1 MNATTISSSDSSKFF
16 KPRHF
21 VDVEKF
27 FDDKQVIDWYLPKSV
42 TKQHPAGRGY
52 GDGLIKLFRERAVQV
67 LIYGG
72 DHRWRKKQKKLMR
85 LQELADGIFFKI
97 YRTYALNRAKFHRG
111 SSVDKDGSRVEEELS
126 SEDEEYEDEFE
137 KEEDEEESSKVE
149 QLSKK
154 LKNVDFYF
162 EETNARRIGDGSSLQ
177 TRGSARKLS
186 KRVEQANTILFIY
199 HNFYSAIQEKNA
211 NVDEPLVLRMLKPT
225 LTTNEAIEL
234 LSICENVF
242 EIVERQKLVS
252 AAYEDSPLSFAECLE
267 YERCVHALYLSKLQ
281 LLDVLRNSYNGNESN
296 KDWLLVDEMLTVRE
310 LDATAFEKMLNFSR
324 SLMRPPYTRDTFQRY
339 ALMSDIRSKRLHS
352 LVTSYFHECYVT
364 ALFSEITFP
373 TPKLA
378 TPPSASLVLEFMLN
392 SAMKTTSARNWIRY
406 PSRGSIDE
414 EGDEEMLDTDEQY
427 HLKLQAFWKL
437 VFVHCISLFPTM
449 FIDSVY
455 NFVAKRET
463 TWEIGIHDVLRYVDS
478 LAFQDPFYVCWAQK
492 IVYRY
497 FTYESNALIEQFSA
511 LHDTENVLFAL
522 YIPNKFSSL
531 SRRQELHKFMSRG
544 VNLEKDIR
552 DRPFHNGY
560 TTATKSSST
569 APVGYDDQDDQESFD
584 EPHAPFT
591 YDPRYCQML
600 PNLPYNYRILVEQF
614 FDLRAYRDAIQTGA
628 YYAIKFVSWY
638 YSTKVDAQTIELG
651 LEMLGDEPEVSSGGN
666 SKKKDKMSPLLMY
679 TLQLSLNY
687 VNKTCWFFDGHFVHL
702 NNANCY
708 SPIDR
713 KRFHDRLKLF
723 NQDLKMNCCN
733 KVSFDYVNLE
743 EMISHCY
750 RFSSAHSAQKF
761 AKVAKII
768 GNTQATR
775 TASSVNFAFVRIKH
789 NSLNAIMSN
798 VHINSYELTAPSV
811 LFLLTLDTRN
821 FYTDDGEHFPF
832 NVNQNATDYIL
843 ECWQNITEY
852 LKLVVPTDAFS
863 MLLYAPL
870 VKEKKLETIFT
881 ELRVGTSSLENP
893 NAAAVSTK
901 EFTEK
906 QSEGDVEV
914 QESERLLPPPPVNDV
929 PKKRRKKMNN
939 WESLIGTPAKKTK
952 NDKFNPVSDNES
964 DSERSNSSRGG
975 KQTEALPIL
984 KNEQFISYTLDKEEF
999 FTLAKHVDVEWA
1011 YQTYTR
1017 RKSFRFFVAAMMQ
1030 VLNEYGEQL
1039 IVRENGLRLSVNVLL
1054 QRSYDCKP
1062 SDDLFA
1068 ERSFSDDDND
1078 DSGDDADESES
1089 DKNADVSKVS
1099 RKTTREDAPGGNA
1112 SGESISSGTNP
1123 AVDVQPPRRTMSNK
1137 LNLSLLL
1144 DTNTKATE
1152 LSEFLTSMLKLSLSN
1167 EEMCQRQRAYFKR
1180 LPSAMAQTLFAN
1192 EEKKTGENDPNAIK
1206 TDEHTRQWCNFLRP
1220 DYRQKGT
1227 TARPLHEE
1235 LMYMNNILDLLYDLF
1250 HKPHFYNWVTT
1261 TVEHGDLYTNNL
1273 LDFGENC
1280 FVLFFVGYLYSLRM
1294 IDKRGAKNK
1303 SRFSHLENDEGLS
1316 TNKSTATSA
1325 TVVPTTLSEYFRL
1338 HGAEELVQIR
1348 STFVC
1353 RQVSSANLVNMACGL
1368 RKYLELKHSKRTV
1381 PNLRPS
1387 LTSTKRDGICYFIF
1401 CLYTFCDCNLAYALY
1416 VFRLI
1421 VSIKYPGSWSKT
1433 VHILQGSS
1441 NSGKSE
1447 KIEMLRSFFNSTN
1460 GVINPN
1466 VWRSAT
1472 TNDIGTS
1479 LFPLMENLLCQSDEV
1494 DFFNNTLLKTVV
1506 SKTAK
1511 QCRSFG
1517 SQESQQLQTLSKVF
1531 ITVNKLPQVDQ
1542 SDEGVLT
1549 RMQVMLPVFHRY
1561 LPLIQRDTDTTKKQN
1576 LSSFSPAHQLNYGIY
1591 PVGAQPQNYTIG
1603 LFYCFQHYGQYISTK
1618 DVTAFR
1624 AADSLH
1630 LQHVLNFLSNRG
1642 SVKLCE
1648 ENVDYI
1654 DRSHDLTKEAI
1665 FVACHTNI
1673 DQLLSQTSNNNSSI
1687 HDYNNEEIYFLTHD
1701 LVQTIDPCDSK
1712 VHVNITHQPMIA
1724 TLFREDAHA
1733 NMDPMVKFDALYKV
1747 IARSKPVDWIYI
1759 ERLLRDHLIDFY
1771 NNEDR
1776 GDLSLSNYLD
1786 DEVLLKPTVSSTPR
1800 KKNSNV
1806 AAISAA
1812 PFSGSYDDSSPLST
1826 NAAKFSRRINFKAF
1840 YDRFKNRFSHMQM
1853 RDQQTRHVVPNKW
1866 CLTIKRNK

>member
-1 MNATTISSSDSSKFF
+1 MYAPTTPSSES
-16 KPRHF
+16 PRFYKARSF
-21 VDVEKF
+21 VEIEKF
-27 FDDKQVIDWYLPKSV
+27 FDDKQVIERFLPKSA
-42 TKQHPAGRGY
+42 TKQHPPGRGY
-52 GDGLIKLFRERAVQV
+52 GDGLVKLFRERAVQV

-111 SSVDKDGSRVEEELS
+111 SASLEKEDVDDGELS
-126 SEDEEYEDEFE
+126 SEEDEDEYEKEE
-137 KEEDEEESSKVE
+137 EEDEEERSKTGEVA
-149 QLSKK
+149 SVMKRV
-154 LKNVDFYF
+154 NFYF
-162 EETNARRIGDGSSLQ
+162 EETDTRRIGDGSSSQ
-177 TRGSARKLS
+177 MRGSSRRLS
-186 KRVEQANTILFIY
+186 KRTEQANTILFLY
-199 HNFYSAIQEKNA
+199 HHFYNLLQQNNA
-211 NVDEPLVLRMLKPT
+211 NVDESLVLRMLKPT
-225 LTTNEAIEL
+225 LTTNEGVEL
-234 LSICENVF
+234 LSICESVF

-252 AAYEDSPLSFAECLE
+252 AAYEDSTLCFAECLE

-310 LDATAFEKMLNFSR
+310 LDATAYEKILNFSR
-324 SLMRPPYTRDTFQRY
+324 SLMRPPYTRETFFRY
-339 ALMSDIRSKRLHS
+339 ALMTDMRSKKLHS
-352 LVTSYFHECYVT
+352 LVTAYFHERYVIG
-364 ALFSEITFP
+364 LQSEISFP

-378 TPPSASLVLEFMLN
+378 TPPTPTLVLEFMLN
-392 SAMKTTSARNWIRY
+392 SALKTTSARNWIHY
-406 PSRGSIDE
+406 PSRGSTDE
-414 EGDEEMLDTDEQY
+414 DGDEQMTDTDEQY
-427 HLKLQAFWKL
+427 LLKLQAFWKL

-449 FIDSVY
+449 FIDSVF

-463 TWEIGIHDVLRYVDS
+463 TWEISIHDVLRYVDA

-511 LHDTENVLFAL
+511 LHDTENVLFSL

-531 SRRQELHKFMSRG
+531 SKRQELQSFMARG
-544 VNLEKDIR
+544 VNLEKDLR

-569 APVGYDDQDDQESFD
+569 APVGYDDQDDQQNNPGFD
-584 EPHAPFT
+584 DLHTPFT

-600 PNLPYNYRILVEQF
+600 PNLPYNYRILLEHF
-614 FDLRAYRDAIQTGA
+614 FELRIYRDAIQTGSH
-628 YYAIKFVSWY
+628 YAIKFVSWY
-638 YSTKVDAQTIELG
+638 YNTKVDAQTIELG
-651 LEMLGDEPEVSSGGN
+651 LEMLSDEPDVGN
-666 SKKKDKMSPLLMY
+666 GNKKQKEKMSPLLMY
-679 TLQLSLNY
+679 VLQLSLNY
-687 VNKTCWFFDGHFVHL
+687 VNATCWFFDGHFVHS

-733 KVSFDYVNLE
+733 KVSFDYINLE

-750 RFSSAHSAQKF
+750 RFSSVHNAQKF

-798 VHINSYELTAPSV
+798 VHVNSYELTAPSV

-843 ECWQNITEY
+843 ECWQNVSEY

-881 ELRVGTSSLENP
+881 ELRVDASFEGSTSSSKIAGENQ
-893 NAAAVSTK
+893 T
-901 EFTEK
+901 
-906 QSEGDVEV
+906 EGDVEV
-914 QESERLLPPPPVNDV
+914 QEVETV
-929 PKKRRKKMNN
+929 PLHPQPGIEGSKKRRRKLNN
-939 WESLIGTPAKKTK
+939 WDSLIGTPAKKVNK
-952 NDKFNPVSDNES
+952 C
-964 DSERSNSSRGG
+964 NSSLPLENDSTDERVNSNRGKDG
-975 KQTEALPIL
+975 KQNEALPIL
-984 KNEQFISYTLDKEEF
+984 KNEQFIGYTLDKEEF

-1017 RKSFRFFVAAMMQ
+1017 RKSFRYFVAAMMQ
-1030 VLNEYGEQL
+1030 LLNEYGEQL

-1062 SDDLFA
+1062 VDDLFA
-1068 ERSFSDDDND
+1068 ERSFSDDDDED
-1078 DSGDDADESES
+1078 DDDDAATNEDSESEKHES
-1089 DKNADVSKVS
+1089 SVKHSRNKGETNGVAGGSTESTSTNLVDLQAT
-1099 RKTTREDAPGGNA
+1099 RKTTD
-1112 SGESISSGTNP
+1112 
-1123 AVDVQPPRRTMSNK
+1123 NK

-1152 LSEFLTSMLKLSLSN
+1152 LSEFLTSMLKLSLTN
-1167 EEMCQRQRAYFKR
+1167 EEMRQRQRAYFRR
-1180 LPSAMAQTLFAN
+1180 LPSAMAQQLFAN
-1192 EEKKTGENDPNAIK
+1192 DEKNASEDDPRAAKTEE
-1206 TDEHTRQWCNFLRP
+1206 HSRQWYNFLQS

-1227 TARPLHEE
+1227 AVRPLHEE
-1235 LMYMNNILDLLYDLF
+1235 LMYMNNILDLMYDLF
-1250 HKPHFYNWVTT
+1250 HKPNFYNWVTA
-1261 TVEHGDLYTNNL
+1261 TVERGDLYTNNL
-1273 LDFGENC
+1273 LDFGEDC
-1280 FVLFFVGYLYSLRM
+1280 FVLFFVGYLYALRT
-1294 IDKRGAKNK
+1294 IDKRSAKKK
-1303 SRFSHLENDEGLS
+1303 SGFTRLIESDVSCEGPES
-1316 TNKSTATSA
+1316 TQSPT
-1325 TVVPTTLSEYFRL
+1325 VPTTLSEYFRTY
-1338 HGAEELVQIR
+1338 GSEELAQIQ
-1348 STFVC
+1348 SNFVC

-1368 RKYLELKHSKRTV
+1368 RKYLEMKHVKRTV

-1387 LTSTKRDGICYFIF
+1387 LTSTKRDGICYFIL

-1416 VFRLI
+1416 LFRLI
-1421 VSIKYPGSWSKT
+1421 LSVKYPGSWSKT
-1433 VHILQGSS
+1433 LHILQGSS

-1447 KIEMLRSFFNSTN
+1447 LIELLRSFFNSTN

-1466 VWRSAT
+1466 VWRSAS

-1494 DFFNNTLLKTVV
+1494 DYFNNTLLKTVV

-1531 ITVNKLPQVDQ
+1531 VTVNKLPQVDQ

-1549 RMQVMLPVFHRY
+1549 RLQVMMPVFHRY

-1603 LFYCFQHYGQYISTK
+1603 LFYCFMHYGQYISTK

-1630 LQHVLNFLSNRG
+1630 LQHVLNFLSNRV

-1654 DRSHDLTKEAI
+1654 DRSDDLTKEAI

-1673 DQLLSQTSNNNSSI
+1673 DQLL
-1687 HDYNNEEIYFLTHD
+1687 NETTNFDHEINRDELYFLTHD

-1733 NMDPMVKFDALYKV
+1733 NMDPMVKFDVLYKV
-1747 IARSKPVDWIYI
+1747 IARSKSVDWIYI

-1786 DEVLLKPTVSSTPR
+1786 EEVLLKPTAGSTLR
-1800 KKNSNV
+1800 KKSV
-1806 AAISAA
+1806 VGAGFSSAT
-1812 PFSGSYDDSSPLST
+1812 FSGSYDDNHPLSS

-1840 YDRFKNRFSHMQM
+1840 YDRFKNRFSHMQK
-1853 RDQQTRHVVPNKW
+1853 RDPQTRHIVPNKW